1 MGSRPADRSQ
11 ILSQLTHAVRRA
23 HEMQQF
29 ISRQRAHIQGLRR
42 AGHDT
47 VNAKL
52 VLAQL
57 EKSQTRYETDSARLE
72 SELAALPTN
81 ETRLR
86 CECRRSGH

>member
-1 MGSRPADRSQ
+1 MGSSAADRFQ
-11 ILSQLTHAVRRA
+11 MLGELTHAVSRT
-23 HEMQQF
+23 HELQQF

-42 AGHDT
+42 GGHDT
-47 VNAKL
+47 VNEEL

-57 EKSQTRYETDSARLE
+57 EESHTRYETDSARLE
-72 SELAALPTN
+72 SELGKLPTS